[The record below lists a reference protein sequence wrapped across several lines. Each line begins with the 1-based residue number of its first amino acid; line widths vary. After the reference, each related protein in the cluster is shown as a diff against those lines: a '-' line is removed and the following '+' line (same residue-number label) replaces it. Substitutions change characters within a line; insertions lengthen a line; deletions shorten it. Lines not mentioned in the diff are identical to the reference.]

1 MALLLLVAQLSH
13 AQTHTH
19 LSSKFEAAFSAA
31 AQTSSTTWYVRP
43 DGGPRDSPGR
53 RAAGLP
59 SVCDGQADAAPVGP
73 AQGQHCAFND
83 YRFLWDD
90 QTFNNDAWVI
100 AGGDTVIVRGGPWR
114 VGLDPAS
121 CPPDG
126 NGCGGG
132 YPWAN
137 GGAALQNPVIPAG
150 STSQHTRILGENFA
164 GCNATNKTQ
173 IFGGFGVGA
182 ALDLSGAQYVDV
194 QCLEITR
201 HSNCILYGSPAV
213 PSPCSRQPPVSDFD
227 WDGIHTNAQTHDVL
241 MQDLWIHGHT
251 GRGIIGPIGAGPVT
265 CERCDLAYN
274 GEAGWDFDDGNGTPN
289 GAGATWNFFD
299 SIIEFSGCNQD
310 YPDQTHAVSCYSQS
324 SGGYG
329 DGVGTQGGT
338 CLNTNIN
345 NSIFRYNTQDG
356 MDTSHIDTGS
366 CNVSITNSAAYGN
379 NGATFKWGPNQ
390 NPAVITNNTIVANCL
405 RMSAP
410 LNGQPS
416 SYNANLGDFCRAQDG
431 VPFSLRQ
438 GATTTLSNNTVISYA
453 PTTFDVACWDSS
465 CSAST
470 FTFSNNIV
478 LGYNNPATYNLGGK
492 PGGPGLFYFQEPIG
506 TINRTNNVYFG
517 VRGCSTGIPGEQ
529 CVDPA
534 FVNEPAFTSE
544 SSLDGFNTTL
554 QSGSPAGGIGATPQI
569 LGGSTTSG
577 TTPPPVVTPPPSTGT
592 TTPPVVSG
600 ASPVGP
606 ADNMIEVCPE
616 GGTITAA
623 SVSTFVA
630 QFGTGST
637 WEPPFTFTASL
648 LPFYVY
654 YTTPPLN
661 AFDPAPNV
669 VKQLNAQQQTS
680 PYTVSCSNSPD
691 PITVPA
697 LTSTA
702 SSSPPPSGGEKTPP
716 PSVSDNSPTGLAD
729 NMVEVCPEGATIT
742 SSSVSAFIAQF
753 GTGSTWEP
761 PFTFTSSLVPFY
773 IYYTTPPLNA
783 FDPAPNVVK
792 QLNAQQQTSSY
803 TLTCSNSP
811 MPVTVP
817 ALTSTASSPPP
828 VVTPTTP
835 ASDSSPVP
843 PANNMVE
850 VCSEGAT
857 ITSTSVSSF
866 VAQFGAGATWEP
878 PFNFT
883 ASLVPFYVYHTTPPL
898 DAFDPAPNIVKQF
911 SAQQQTDPY
920 TVTCSDNPAPVI
932 VPATTL

>member
-1 MALLLLVAQLSH
+1 MTIKALPAFMALLLLVAQLSY
-13 AQTHTH
+13 AQTHSH
-19 LSSKFEAAFSAA
+19 LSPKFEAAFSAA

-59 SVCDGQADAAPVGP
+59 SICDGQADAAPVGA

-100 AGGDTVIVRGGPWR
+100 TGGDTVIVRGGPWR
-114 VGLDPAS
+114 VGLDPT
-121 CPPDG
+121 
-126 NGCGGG
+126 GGG
-132 YPWAN
+132 SWAN

-164 GCNATNKTQ
+164 GCSTTNKTQ

-213 PSPCSRQPPVSDFD
+213 PSQCSRDTPVSDFD

-274 GEAGWDFDDGNGTPN
+274 GEAGWDFDDGNETPN

-310 YPDQTHAVSCYSQS
+310 YPDQTHAISCYSQS

-410 LNGQPS
+410 LNGQPN
-416 SYNANLGDFCRAQDG
+416 SYNANLGDFCRAQDAI
-431 VPFSLRQ
+431 PFNLRQ
-438 GATTTLSNNTVISYA
+438 GASATITNNTVITYA
-453 PTTFDVACWDSS
+453 PTTFDFHCWDSS

-478 LGYNNPATYNLGGK
+478 LGYDNPTTYNLGGK
-492 PGGPGLFYFQEPIG
+492 PGGPGLFFFQEPIG
-506 TINRTNNVYFG
+506 TIIRTNNVYFG
-517 VRGCSTGIPGEQ
+517 VRGCSTGIPTEQ
-529 CVDPA
+529 CADPG
-534 FVNEPAFTSE
+534 FVNEPAFSGE
-544 SSLDGFNTTL
+544 SSLDGFNTAL
-554 QSGSPAGGIGATPQI
+554 QSGSPATSIGASPQI
-569 LGGSTTSG
+569 IGSSTTPG
-577 TTPPPVVTPPPSTGT
+577 GTPPPVGPPPPPPTN
-592 TTPPVVSG
+592 PPVGSG
-600 ASPVGP
+600 PTLVGP

-637 WEPPFTFTASL
+637 WEPPFTFTSSL
-648 LPFYVY
+648 LPFYVSIS
-654 YTTPPLN
+654 TPPLN

-680 PYTVSCSNSPD
+680 PYTVACSNSPT

-697 LTSTA
+697 LSST
-702 SSSPPPSGGEKTPP
+702 SSPPPPVVTPP
-716 PSVSDNSPTGLAD
+716 STGGDTSAVAPAD
-729 NMVEVCPEGATIT
+729 NMVEVCPEGGMIT
-742 SSSVSAFIAQF
+742 SASVSAFIAQF
-753 GTGSTWEP
+753 GAGSTWEP
-761 PFTFTSSLVPFY
+761 PFTFTASLLPFY
-773 IYYTTPPLNA
+773 VSNSTPPINA

-792 QLNAQQQTSSY
+792 QLNAQQQTSPY
-803 TLTCSNSP
+803 TVACNNSP
-811 MPVTVP
+811 VPVTVP
-817 ALTSTASSPPP
+817 ALPSTGSAPP
-828 VVTPTTP
+828 VVSGSTPVAP
-835 ASDSSPVP
+835 A
-843 PANNMVE
+843 ANMVE

-857 ITSTSVSSF
+857 ITSASVPSF
-866 VAQFGAGATWEP
+866 VAQFGSGTGATWEP
-878 PFNFT
+878 PFTFT
-883 ASLVPFYVYHTTPPL
+883 ASLLPFYISNSTPPIN
-898 DAFDPAPNIVKQF
+898 AFDPAPNVVKQL
-911 SAQQQTDPY
+911 SAQQQTNPY
-920 TVTCSDNPAPVI
+920 TVTCSDNPTPVT
-932 VPATTL
+932 VPAMPN